1 MSIHTE
7 TDDSAWVF
15 GYGSL
20 IWRQDFEV
28 LDYQRASIG
37 GWTRRLWQ
45 GSHDHRGVPDDP
57 GRVATIIE
65 APGERCHGCALL
77 VTHDVFE
84 HLDHRE
90 KNGYERIEL
99 PIRLAD
105 REVNG
110 VTYIA
115 SRDNHAFL
123 GDAPR
128 EEIVAQLRRCHGESG
143 SNLEYV
149 LELAHA
155 LADLGIRDLH
165 VQEIEAWLLAPVEGV
180 G

>member
-1 MSIHTE
+1 MSIDFE
-7 TDDSAWVF
+7 QAGAAWVF

-28 LDYQRASIG
+28 LDYQPASIG

-45 GSHDHRGVPDDP
+45 GSHDHRGVPEDP
-57 GRVATIIE
+57 GRVATIVE

-77 VTHDVFE
+77 VPHNVFE

-99 PIRLAD
+99 PIRLSD
-105 REVNG
+105 RDVSG

-115 SRDNHAFL
+115 PRDNHAFL

-128 EEIVAQLRRCHGESG
+128 AEIVAQIRRCHGESG

-155 LADLGIRDLH
+155 LADLGIHDSH
-165 VQEIEAWLLAPVEGV
+165 VREVEAWLQAPESTLG
-180 G
+180 

>member
-1 MSIHTE
+1 MPAE
-7 TDDSAWVF
+7 NDAADAAWVF

-20 IWRQDFEV
+20 IWRQDFVV

-57 GRVATIIE
+57 GRVATIVE
-65 APGERCHGCALL
+65 APDQRCHGCALL
-77 VTHDVFE
+77 VPHDVFE

-90 KNGYERIEL
+90 KNGYERIDL
-99 PIRLAD
+99 PIRLSD
-105 REVNG
+105 REVDG

-115 SRDNHAFL
+115 PRDNCAFL
-123 GDAPR
+123 GDASR
-128 EEIVAQLRRCHGESG
+128 DEIVAQVKRCHGESG

-149 LELAHA
+149 LELARA
-155 LADLGIRDLH
+155 LRRLNIDDPHIR
-165 VQEIEAWLLAPVEGV
+165 QIASWLSPSAA
-180 G
+180 

>member
-1 MSIHTE
+1 MLTNDM
-7 TDDSAWVF
+7 DDFWVF

-28 LDYQRASIG
+28 LDYQPASIG
-37 GWTRRLWQ
+37 GWARRLWQ

-57 GRVATIIE
+57 GRVATIVE

-77 VTHDVFE
+77 VPHDVFE

-90 KNGYERIEL
+90 KNGYERIDL
-99 PIRLAD
+99 PIQLPD
-105 REVNG
+105 REVDG

-115 SRDNHAFL
+115 PRDNHAFL
-123 GDAPR
+123 GDAPK
-128 EEIVAQLRRCHGESG
+128 EEIVAQLRRCFGESG

-149 LELAHA
+149 LELSNA
-155 LADLGIRDLH
+155 LKELNIDDPHIR
-165 VQEIEAWLLAPVEGV
+165 QIAGWLSPPKT
-180 G
+180 